1 MVVTILNSTW
11 NAFYILVLLL
21 NVPPP
26 MPMLVKPVQKQLV
39 SIRLPDIVQSY
50 ECFLEGGFDVDIGYG
65 VNADYTETNNINGL
79 VVAVSDEDSEEK
91 EITEDIT
98 PLNPLGDSGSS
109 TIFSISTIVTFLAFS
124 LTLL

>member
-1 MVVTILNSTW
+1 M
-11 NAFYILVLLL
+11 
-21 NVPPP
+21 
-26 MPMLVKPVQKQLV
+26 
-39 SIRLPDIVQSY
+39 
-50 ECFLEGGFDVDIGYG
+50 DIGYG

-91 EITEDIT
+91 DIAEEIT

-109 TIFSISTIVTFLAFS
+109 TIFSISTIVTFLVFS